1 MFKSNRDY
9 KLYIADIV
17 NECKNIR
24 LFIKDITYDEFTENL
39 EKVYAVAKAFEN
51 IGEAVKNI
59 PSEVTKEYPQIPWNE
74 IAKMRDVL
82 THHYFGVDDKVLWD
96 TLNDD
101 FDEFESVANDILTKM
116 GSNKSKDKA

>member
-9 KLYIADIV
+9 KLYIIDIAT
-17 NECKNIR
+17 ECKNIR
-24 LFIKDITYDEFTENL
+24 NFVENISYEEFTENL

-59 PSEVTKEYPQIPWNE
+59 PKELTNEYPSIPWSE

-96 TLNDD
+96 TLDED
-101 FDEFESVANDILTKM
+101 FDEFEKVINEIKNSIK
-116 GSNKSKDKA
+116 

>member
-9 KLYIADIV
+9 TLYLKDILE
-17 NECKNIR
+17 ECKLIR
-24 LFIKDITYDEFTENL
+24 VFVKDVTYEEFTENL

-59 PSEVTKEYPQIPWNE
+59 PKELTEKHNHIPWSE

-82 THHYFGVDDKVLWD
+82 THHYFGLDDKVLWD
-96 TLNDD
+96 TLGED
-101 FDEFESVANDILTKM
+101 FDVFEKAISQILEEIE
-116 GSNKSKDKA
+116 

>member
-1 MFKSNRDY
+1 MFESNRDY
-9 KLYIADIV
+9 KLYIEDLA

-24 LFIKDITYDEFTENL
+24 LFTRDTTYSEFTDNI

-59 PSEVTKEYPQIPWNE
+59 PSEITKQYPQIPWSE

-82 THHYFGVDDKVLWD
+82 THHYFGVDDRILWD
-96 TLNDD
+96 TLHGD
-101 FDEFESVANDILTKM
+101 FDEFEKVVNEILM
-116 GSNKSKDKA
+116 QMDSKA